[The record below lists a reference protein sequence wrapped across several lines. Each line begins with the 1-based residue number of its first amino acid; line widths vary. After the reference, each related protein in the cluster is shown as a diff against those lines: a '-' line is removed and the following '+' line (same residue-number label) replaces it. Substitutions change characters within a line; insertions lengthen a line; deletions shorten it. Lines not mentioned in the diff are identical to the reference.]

1 MKKRKSSFGKKLVTL
16 VCVFLFGYLVFNLV
30 VCQVN
35 IGTKRQE
42 LAAVQN
48 SLEEQQAANEEL
60 NRELA
65 SGDKTI
71 IERAARDDLGYAR
84 PNERVF
90 VDVSGK

>member
-1 MKKRKSSFGKKLVTL
+1 MKKRKSSFGKKLVTI

-35 IGTKRQE
+35 TGTKRQE

-48 SLEEQQAANEEL
+48 SLEEQQTANEEL

-71 IERAARDDLGYAR
+71 IERAARDELGYAR